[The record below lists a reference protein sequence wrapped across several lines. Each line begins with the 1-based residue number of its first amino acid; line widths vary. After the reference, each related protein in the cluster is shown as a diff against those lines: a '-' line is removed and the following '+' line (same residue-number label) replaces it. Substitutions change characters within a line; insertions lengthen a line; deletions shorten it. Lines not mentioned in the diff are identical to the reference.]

1 MDSIQDSTGV
11 ATTSSNISVPSAKQH
26 HQTFPSHCL
35 NLSNCSSS
43 LHYYSDC
50 EKMDFLSDGLGFYN
64 KCIFFYY
71 HFLVIWWLNFIL
83 CSLSLTLSFNYRHS
97 VVRSLVVFVLTIW
110 EFTIFRSQ
118 GTIDDDPLLPLFV
131 VLLRSSVFVL
141 LLVDIVLD
149 FDFLECVSTVYDH
162 IVEVIFLP
170 FIDFLE
176 DYLEII
182 LEDLPWIDDI
192 IDGIDEISKIALC
205 SSVWSLVAIYQNLL
219 ENWWYPLRSVC
230 YWLESLLHTHKNLNS
245 HFKLV
250 FCVPSLMT

>member
-1 MDSIQDSTGV
+1 
-11 ATTSSNISVPSAKQH
+11 
-26 HQTFPSHCL
+26 
-35 NLSNCSSS
+35 
-43 LHYYSDC
+43 
-50 EKMDFLSDGLGFYN
+50 
-64 KCIFFYY
+64 
-71 HFLVIWWLNFIL
+71 
-83 CSLSLTLSFNYRHS
+83 

-110 EFTIFRSQ
+110 EFTIFWSQ
-118 GTIDDDPLLPLFV
+118 GTIDEDPLLPLFV

-182 LEDLPWIDDI
+182 LEDLPWIDDL

-205 SSVWSLVAIYQNLL
+205 SSV
-219 ENWWYPLRSVC
+219 
-230 YWLESLLHTHKNLNS
+230 
-245 HFKLV
+245 
-250 FCVPSLMT
+250 